1 MHFVRY
7 DVNSDSFKRKTDL
20 QGSKIGESRGSRVYC
35 PCIAVL
41 LEPVDKQLPR
51 WVQKRELFA
60 TYTIENITEKLIVL
74 RLKES
79 SYGPP
84 H

>member
-7 DVNSDSFKRKTDL
+7 DVDSDSLKRKTDL

-35 PCIAVL
+35 
-41 LEPVDKQLPR
+41 PVDKQLPR

>member
-7 DVNSDSFKRKTDL
+7 DVDSDSFKRKTDL
-20 QGSKIGESRGSRVYC
+20 QGSKCGESGVSRVYC
-35 PCIAVL
+35 
-41 LEPVDKQLPR
+41 PVDKQLPR